1 MSDVFEGPGW
11 WMASDAKWYAPHL
24 HPDPTYRRAWA
35 ARETPPEP
43 ERHGPKTNGAPSEVT
58 KASVAVTALAPAAAT
73 VVDTLSPPPV
83 PVAALGRRMP
93 PAVVTRYDG
102 SRAPVVDLLAD
113 APAIDL
119 TEPAAPPAIDLTEPV
134 DAPIPDQDVEEPS
147 ERVLLEPPVEPDTND
162 VEIVADVDD
171 VEITYAVEPVR
182 VQPSVVAAPPS
193 TALVYVGPET
203 VLYEE
208 PATRWD
214 RMVAAAL
221 FLAGITLIVGT
232 FLTWSDTPSSE
243 LSGWDMGDGIA
254 TVLAGIL
261 GSAAAGPILVGFR
274 HMIPKTIALIS
285 GLVALVVTGLAALR
299 VVNDDVL
306 NGTTLGVGVWVVLGG
321 SLMMLLAAWADRSTL
336 AD

>member
-24 HPDPTYRRAWA
+24 HPNPAYRRAWA
-35 ARETPPEP
+35 YREAPPEP
-43 ERHGPKTNGAPSEVT
+43 ERHGPKTNGAPSMSL
-58 KASVAVTALAPAAAT
+58 KAPVALTASAPAVGA
-73 VVDTLSPPPV
+73 VFETLSPPPV

-93 PAVVTRYDG
+93 PAVVTPYGG
-102 SRAPVVDLLAD
+102 SRAPVVDLLAEAPAID
-113 APAIDL
+113 LTEPAVPPAIDL
-119 TEPAAPPAIDLTEPV
+119 TEPAAPP
-134 DAPIPDQDVEEPS
+134 IPDQDVEDIT
-147 ERVLLEPPVEPDTND
+147 ERVLFEPDTND
-162 VEIVADVDD
+162 IEIVADVDD
-171 VEITYAVEPVR
+171 VEITYAVEPAR
-182 VQPSVVAAPPS
+182 MQPNVVAATPS

-203 VLYEE
+203 VVYEE

-232 FLTWSDTPSSE
+232 FLTWSDTPSGE

-285 GLVALVVTGLAALR
+285 GLVAVVVTGLAALR

-306 NGTTLGVGVWVVLGG
+306 NGTTLGVGVWVVIGG
-321 SLMMLLAAWADRSTL
+321 SLLMLLAAWADRSTL